1 VVRVRR
7 IGFNAQYLSASLQAG
22 ETKTV
27 EIVLD
32 PGTVELPELSVTARS
47 VKPIEYAWTT
57 RYDDFFRRRQTGF
70 GVYLTREDID
80 KRKPFRTP
88 NLLVGI
94 AGIRLRFYH
103 SGPGGTDVEF
113 SRCPRVSVWIDGQKQ
128 RFVAGTGLGLG
139 ELLERVLPSQIALM
153 EVYRG
158 PAEMP
163 AEFLDDSCAAVGIW
177 TR

>member
-1 VVRVRR
+1 
-7 IGFNAQYLSASLQAG
+7 
-22 ETKTV
+22 
-27 EIVLD
+27 
-32 PGTVELPELSVTARS
+32 
-47 VKPIEYAWTT
+47 
-57 RYDDFFRRRQTGF
+57 
-70 GVYLTREDID
+70 
-80 KRKPFRTP
+80 
-88 NLLVGI
+88 VGI

-139 ELLERVLPSQIALM
+139 ELLDRVLPSQIALM

-163 AEFLDDSCAAVGIW
+163 AESLDDSCAAVAIW